1 MSVQRI
7 KKIERITINDPESPT
22 GLTSVGFKT
31 YYTNCIYVY
40 SQIFFHS
47 REIAFIDKK
56 NEKTSVE
63 LDRRIEDIDIYHKQF
78 GIPFSQEHNCF
89 FISSWTKGVFCCDKE
104 TGKIRWNYKLKHA
117 NEVVLYED
125 YIICAF
131 DGIGLRKLT
140 YEGDEIEKYSI
151 TTYSNFHIIND
162 PYVFIGP
169 NRNAYYIFDTSA
181 MEIHS
186 KIKKDTIQSQ
196 NESFVILNVV
206 GDVKKLEISGYKDG
220 EIITKSI
227 ELQ

>member
-1 MSVQRI
+1 M
-7 KKIERITINDPESPT
+7 
-22 GLTSVGFKT
+22 
-31 YYTNCIYVY
+31 
-40 SQIFFHS
+40 
-47 REIAFIDKK
+47 
-56 NEKTSVE
+56 
-63 LDRRIEDIDIYHKQF
+63 DRRIEDIDIYHKQF

-117 NEVVLYED
+117 NEVVLYEN

-186 KIKKDTIQSQ
+186 KIKKDTIKSQ

-227 ELQ
+227 DLQ

>member
-1 MSVQRI
+1 MWENKFASL
-7 KKIERITINDPESPT
+7 NPEVYAKSD
-22 GLTSVGFKT
+22 FNT

-47 REIAFIDKK
+47 REIAFIDRK
-56 NEKTSVE
+56 NVKTSVE
-63 LDRRIEDIDIYHKQF
+63 LDHKIEDIDIYHEQF

-117 NEVVLYED
+117 NEVVLYEN

-186 KIKKDTIQSQ
+186 KIKKDTIKNQ

-206 GDVKKLEISGYKDG
+206 GDTKKLEISGYKDG

-227 ELQ
+227 DLQ